1 MNQSD
6 APQNQP
12 LVEYQIDRVVDE
24 TSTETRIV
32 VLSRKGG
39 DPDAFPIWIG
49 AAEGHAI
56 KLALDA
62 TVTPRPMSHDLVKSF
77 AEHLGVTVRRVV
89 ISDVRNSTYYATV
102 HLGNNGVDRTLDARP
117 SDALALAVRV
127 QCPIYIAQD
136 VLARRSTANLD
147 AWLAKLESKR
157 VGAQPEVREI

>member
-49 AAEGHAI
+49 AAEG
-56 KLALDA
+56 
-62 TVTPRPMSHDLVKSF
+62 TPSSWPWTPPSPR
-77 AEHLGVTVRRVV
+77 
-89 ISDVRNSTYYATV
+89 
-102 HLGNNGVDRTLDARP
+102 AR
-117 SDALALAVRV
+117 
-127 QCPIYIAQD
+127 
-136 VLARRSTANLD
+136 
-147 AWLAKLESKR
+147 
-157 VGAQPEVREI
+157 